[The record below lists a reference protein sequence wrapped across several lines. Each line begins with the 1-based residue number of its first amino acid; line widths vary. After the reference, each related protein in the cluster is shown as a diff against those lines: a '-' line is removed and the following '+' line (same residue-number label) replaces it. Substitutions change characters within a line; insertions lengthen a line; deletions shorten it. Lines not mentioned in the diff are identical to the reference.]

1 MKLFK
6 IRFLNDC
13 IVKKQYTINKMEGIF
28 QLNENNIIFANQ
40 NCADLL
46 KIDLKQLIGLSFLKM
61 AEGVQQLFFINILN
75 RLNIGDLEEYQSE
88 FQLKNGDNELVYYT
102 IKFNRIVNEN
112 NETRIF
118 GAIKANLNSLEEIE
132 NYIKIDRRYDSLLFN
147 TLDGVYIYDYIN
159 EYIVD
164 VNRAGQQI
172 MKYDSKEELIGMS
185 RFEFVPEFSPFFPGI
200 NILEY
205 TGTHGDK
212 VRRGESFSTHGIF
225 NCKDGSQVLVKAKVV
240 PTFHKYGEGF
250 VMFQDVTDVIHARKA
265 LKASEKKYRYVFE
278 NSHEAIV
285 YMDLKLK
292 KVTMCNDNALSLFGV
307 ADLEEFQTIGFN
319 DFYVQQ
325 ENENIQEE
333 NFMGLIQQTIEK
345 KRAEVS
351 FWMKNKSDGIKRVKA
366 VLVSDTS
373 DKKNPRIIAFI
384 RDITSLHET
393 RLALENKNTELEKYI
408 TSNLE
413 LENFAYFASH
423 DLQTP
428 LRSIISF
435 TQLLQH
441 SLRGKISPDQQDY
454 MNFIISS
461 GKNMKTL
468 VDDLLTYSRINTTEI
483 ERKDIDLN
491 ETFVSLCADLR
502 SLMEERDVTIDLIN
516 IPEKIYADDIKIK
529 QVFQNLLTNAIKFTK
544 EDITPNIQ
552 IEGTETKQFWH
563 FSVKDNGIGIAPEFQ
578 DRVFGMF
585 KRLHTSDAYEG
596 TGIGLA
602 IVKKIIEQHNGTIS
616 LESKLD
622 IGSTFS
628 FTIAK
633 K

>member
-1 MKLFK
+1 M
-6 IRFLNDC
+6 
-13 IVKKQYTINKMEGIF
+13 VGIF
-28 QLNENNIIFANQ
+28 QLKENNIVFANQ

-46 KIDLKQLIGLSFLKM
+46 KINLKQLIGLSFFKM
-61 AEGVQQLFFINILN
+61 AQGVQQLFFVNVLN
-75 RLNIGDLEEYQSE
+75 RLNIGELEEYQSE
-88 FQLKNGDNELVYYT
+88 FQLKNGDDELQYYT
-102 IKFNRIVNEN
+102 IKFDRIINEN
-112 NETRIF
+112 DEVRIL
-118 GAIKANLNSLEEIE
+118 GTIKANLSSPTEIE
-132 NYIKIDRRYDSLLFN
+132 NNIKIHRRYDSLLFN

-159 EYIVD
+159 EHIVD

-172 MKYDSKEELIGMS
+172 MKYDSKEEMIGMS
-185 RFEFVPEFSPFFPGI
+185 RFKFVPEFSPIFPGI

-205 TGTHGDK
+205 TGTHGDRVK
-212 VRRGESFSTHGIF
+212 RGESFSTHGIF

-250 VMFQDVTDVIHARKA
+250 VMFQDVTNVVYAQKK

-278 NSHEAIV
+278 NSHEAIL
-285 YMDLKLK
+285 YMDLKLQ
-292 KVTMCNDNALSLFGV
+292 KVTICNDNALSLFGV
-307 ADLEEFQTIGFN
+307 SSLEELERGQFL
-319 DFYVQQ
+319 DFYI
-325 ENENIQEE
+325 EEDNEKAKAE
-333 NFMGLIQQTIEK
+333 NFTELIQKTIQNKRTEVAFWLKTKSGEK
-345 KRAEVS
+345 KRA
-351 FWMKNKSDGIKRVKA
+351 KA

-373 DKKNPRIIAFI
+373 DKENPRIVAFI
-384 RDITSLHET
+384 RNITSLYET

-408 TSNLE
+408 ASNLE

-441 SLRGKISPDQQDY
+441 SLKGNISTNQQDY
-454 MNFIISS
+454 MDFIISS

-491 ETFVSLCADLR
+491 EIFVFLCADLR
-502 SLMEERDVTIDLIN
+502 SLMEERDVTIDLID
-516 IPEKIYADDIKIK
+516 IPEKIYADDIKIR

-544 EDITPNIQ
+544 KGVKPNIQ
-552 IEGTETKQFWH
+552 IQTRETNQFWH

-578 DRVFGMF
+578 EKIFGMF

-602 IVKKIIEQHNGTIS
+602 IVKKIIEQHNGNIELVS
-616 LESKLD
+616 NLNE
-622 IGSTFS
+622 GSTFS
-628 FTIAK
+628 FSIAK
-633 K
+633 YSA

>member
-1 MKLFK
+1 M
-6 IRFLNDC
+6 
-13 IVKKQYTINKMEGIF
+13 VGIF
-28 QLNENNIIFANQ
+28 QLKENNIVFANQ

-46 KIDLKQLIGLSFLKM
+46 KINLKQLIGLSFFKM
-61 AEGVQQLFFINILN
+61 AQGVQQLFFVNVLN
-75 RLNIGDLEEYQSE
+75 RLNIGELEEYQSE
-88 FQLKNGDNELVYYT
+88 FQLKNGDDELQYYT
-102 IKFNRIVNEN
+102 IKFDRIINEN
-112 NETRIF
+112 DEVRIL
-118 GAIKANLNSLEEIE
+118 GTIKANLSSPTEIE
-132 NYIKIDRRYDSLLFN
+132 NNIKIHRRYDSLLFN

-159 EYIVD
+159 EHIVD

-172 MKYDSKEELIGMS
+172 MKYDSKEEMIGMS
-185 RFEFVPEFSPFFPGI
+185 RFKFVPEFSPIFPGI

-205 TGTHGDK
+205 TGTHGDRVK
-212 VRRGESFSTHGIF
+212 RGESFSTHGIF

-250 VMFQDVTDVIHARKA
+250 VMFQDVTNVVYAQKK

-278 NSHEAIV
+278 NSHEAIL
-285 YMDLKLK
+285 YMDLKLQ
-292 KVTMCNDNALSLFGV
+292 KVTICNDNALSLFGV
-307 ADLEEFQTIGFN
+307 SSLEELERGQFL
-319 DFYVQQ
+319 DFYI
-325 ENENIQEE
+325 EEDNEKAKAE
-333 NFMGLIQQTIEK
+333 NFTELIQKTIQNKRTEVAFWLKTKSGEK
-345 KRAEVS
+345 KRA
-351 FWMKNKSDGIKRVKA
+351 KA

-373 DKKNPRIIAFI
+373 DKENPRIVAFI
-384 RDITSLHET
+384 RNITSLYET

-408 TSNLE
+408 ASNLE

-441 SLRGKISPDQQDY
+441 SLKGNISTNQQDY
-454 MNFIISS
+454 MDFIISS

-491 ETFVSLCADLR
+491 EIFVFLCADLR
-502 SLMEERDVTIDLIN
+502 SLMEERDVTIDLID
-516 IPEKIYADDIKIK
+516 IPEKIYADDIKIR

-544 EDITPNIQ
+544 KGVKPNIQ
-552 IEGTETKQFWH
+552 IQTRETNQFWH

-578 DRVFGMF
+578 EKIFGMF

-602 IVKKIIEQHNGTIS
+602 IVKKIIEQHNGNIELVS
-616 LESKLD
+616 NLNE
-622 IGSTFS
+622 GSTFS
-628 FTIAK
+628 FSIAK
-633 K
+633 YSV